1 MDYEHPNAVAKIHPA
16 TREVLPD
23 DPLSLHGVELPGDTD
38 LMLRLL
44 VEEYARLGFGLDR
57 LMDLARDPFY
67 QSFYGLRSVYG
78 EQELRRRMANVL
90 DRVGVSRI
98 KIVEQQVEPLPGQL
112 VEIDLPPSSVTSSAK
127 EK

>member
-1 MDYEHPNAVAKIHPA
+1 MPYENPNAVAKVHPA
-16 TREVLPD
+16 SREMLPD

-57 LMDLARDPFY
+57 LMDLARDSFY
-67 QSFYGLRSVYG
+67 QSFHGLLSVYG

-112 VEIDLPPSSVTSSAK
+112 VEIDLPVSSAK

>member
-1 MDYEHPNAVAKIHPA
+1 MHYEHPNAVAKVHPA
-16 TREVLPD
+16 SREVLPD

-57 LMDLARDPFY
+57 LMDLARDSFY
-67 QSFYGLRSVYG
+67 QSFHGLLSVYG

-112 VEIDLPPSSVTSSAK
+112 VEIDLPVSSAK